1 MEYGCIGEVLK
12 HSFSAIIHPCLASY
26 KYELKELK
34 PHEVENF
41 MKLKD
46 FKAINVTIPY
56 KKTVMP
62 YLDFIDPKAQEIG
75 AVNTIV
81 NRDGKLYGYNTDFWG
96 LSRLIEKTGLS
107 LKDKKVLILG
117 TGGTSKT
124 AVAVAESMGAKEVL
138 RVSRSGKDGAI
149 DYNTAYNLHNDANI
163 IINTTPSGMYP
174 EIDGCPI
181 DINRFESLEGV
192 IDAVYNPLCSRL
204 VLAAKEKGIK
214 ASGGLYML
222 IAQAAKAVE
231 HFIGKSV
238 EIQKI
243 DNIYADLTKE
253 KQNIVLVGMPSSG
266 KSTVGS
272 ALAEALNKTFIDTDQ
287 KIKKI
292 IGMEIGE
299 FFKLKGEAEFRKIES
314 EMAKEVSK
322 LQNTVISTG
331 GGMILNRENIRYLK
345 LNGRVYF
352 LDRPLNLLITTSDRP
367 LSSNS
372 ADLEKRYNE
381 RYHLYTSLSDVHI
394 DASGTV
400 EENVNKICEDFLK

>member
-12 HSFSAIIHPCLASY
+12 HSFSAIIHPRLASY
-26 KYELKELK
+26 KYELKELT
-34 PHEVENF
+34 PCEIEGF
-41 MKLKD
+41 MKAKD

-96 LSRLIEKTGLS
+96 LSLLIEKTGLS
-107 LKDKKVLILG
+107 LEGKKVLILG

-124 AVAVAESMGAKEVL
+124 AVAVTESMGAREIL

-149 DYNTAYNLHNDANI
+149 DYNAAYNLHNDADI

-174 EIDGCPI
+174 EIGGCPI
-181 DINRFESLEGV
+181 DINAFKSVEGV

-238 EIQKI
+238 DVQKI

-266 KSTVGS
+266 KTTVAT
-272 ALAEALNKTFIDTDQ
+272 ALAESLNKTFIDTDQ
-287 KIKKI
+287 EIKKI
-292 IGMEIGE
+292 IGMEISE

-314 EMAKEVSK
+314 EVAREVSK
-322 LQNTVISTG
+322 LQNAVISTG
-331 GGMILNRENIRYLK
+331 GGMILNRENIHFLK

-352 LDRPLNLLITTSDRP
+352 LDRPLKLLITTPDRP
-367 LSSNS
+367 LSSNA
-372 ADLEKRYNE
+372 ADLERRYNE
-381 RYHLYTSLSDVHI
+381 RYELYTSLSDVCI

-400 EENVNKICEDFLK
+400 EENVNKIREDFLK

>member
-26 KYELKELK
+26 KYELKELA
-34 PHEVENF
+34 PQEIEGF
-41 MKLKD
+41 MNAKD

-62 YLDFIDPKAQEIG
+62 YLDFIDPKAQKIG

-96 LSRLIEKTGLS
+96 LSLLIEKTGLS
-107 LKDKKVLILG
+107 LENKKVLILG

-124 AVAVAESMGAKEVL
+124 AVAVAESMGAKEIL

-149 DYNTAYNLHNDANI
+149 DYNAAYNLHNDADI

-174 EIDGCPI
+174 EIGGCPI
-181 DINRFESLEGV
+181 DINAFKSVEGV

-238 EIQKI
+238 DIQKI
-243 DNIYADLTKE
+243 DNIYAELTKE

-266 KSTVGS
+266 KTTVGTV
-272 ALAEALNKTFIDTDQ
+272 LAENLNKTFIDTDQ
-287 KIKKI
+287 EIKKI

-314 EMAKEVSK
+314 EVAKEVSK
-322 LQNTVISTG
+322 LQNAVISTG

-345 LNGRVYF
+345 QNGRVYF
-352 LDRPLNLLITTSDRP
+352 LDRPLNLLITTPDRP
-367 LSSNS
+367 LSSNV
-372 ADLEKRYNE
+372 ADLERRYNE
-381 RYHLYTSLSDVHI
+381 RYELYTSLSDARI

-400 EENVNKICEDFLK
+400 EENVNKIREDFLK

>member
-12 HSFSAIIHPCLASY
+12 HSFSAIIHPRLASY

-96 LSRLIEKTGLS
+96 LSLLIEKTGLS

-124 AVAVAESMGAKEVL
+124 AIAVTESMGAKEVL

-149 DYNTAYNLHNDANI
+149 DYNAAYNLHNDANI

-181 DINRFESLEGV
+181 DINVFKFAEGV

-238 EIQKI
+238 DIQKI
-243 DNIYADLTKE
+243 DNIFAEITKE
-253 KQNIVLVGMPSSG
+253 KQNIVLIGMPSSG
-266 KSTVGS
+266 KSTVGT
-272 ALAEALNKTFIDTDQ
+272 ALAESLNKTFIDTDQ
-287 KIKKI
+287 EIKKI

-314 EMAKEVSK
+314 EVAKEVSK

-381 RYHLYTSLSDVHI
+381 RYGFYTSLSDVQI

>member
-1 MEYGCIGEVLK
+1 MEHGCIGEVLK
-12 HSFSAIIHPCLASY
+12 HSFSAIIHPRLADY
-26 KYELKELK
+26 KYELKELA
-34 PHEVENF
+34 PQEIEGF
-41 MKLKD
+41 MKAKD

-62 YLDFIDPKAQEIG
+62 YLDFIDPKAQKIG

-96 LSRLIEKTGLS
+96 LSLLIEKTGLS
-107 LKDKKVLILG
+107 LEGKKVLILG

-124 AVAVAESMGAKEVL
+124 AVAVAESMGAKEIL

-149 DYNTAYNLHNDANI
+149 DYNAAYNLHNDADI

-174 EIDGCPI
+174 EIGGCPI
-181 DINRFESLEGV
+181 DINAFKSVEGV

-238 EIQKI
+238 DIQKI

-266 KSTVGS
+266 KTTVGT
-272 ALAEALNKTFIDTDQ
+272 ALAENLNKTFIDTDQ
-287 KIKKI
+287 EIKKI
-292 IGMEIGE
+292 IGMEISE

-314 EMAKEVSK
+314 EVAKEVSK
-322 LQNTVISTG
+322 LQNAVISTG

-352 LDRPLNLLITTSDRP
+352 LDRHLKLLITTPDRP
-367 LSSNS
+367 LSSNI

-381 RYHLYTSLSDVHI
+381 RYELYTSLSDARI

-400 EENVNKICEDFLK
+400 EENVNKIREDFLK